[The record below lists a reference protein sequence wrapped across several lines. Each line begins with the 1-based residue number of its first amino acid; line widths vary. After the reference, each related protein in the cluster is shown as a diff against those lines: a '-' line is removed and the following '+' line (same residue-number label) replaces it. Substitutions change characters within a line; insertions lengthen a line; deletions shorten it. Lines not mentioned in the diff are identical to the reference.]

1 MLRRESGA
9 AIAESEYRDAYKQYF
24 PQVGDSAET
33 ILIKQN
39 AREAV
44 IRNMVG
50 AAGDALSDF
59 HPAVSTYLKTKID
72 EKEFDTFDTKGYV
85 KYLDKKI
92 MDTKG
97 QLFRL
102 KIQDKT
108 IPQLEAMLAD
118 KDASSKLANY
128 QILIID
134 ELLDLKKSEDD

>member
-1 MLRRESGA
+1 MPTNN
-9 AIAESEYRDAYKQYF
+9 I
-24 PQVGDSAET
+24 
-33 ILIKQN
+33 
-39 AREAV
+39 
-44 IRNMVG
+44 
-50 AAGDALSDF
+50 F
-59 HPAVSTYLKTKID
+59 HRWEID
-72 EKEFDTFDTKGYV
+72 EKEYDSFDTKGYV

-97 QLFRL
+97 QLFRI